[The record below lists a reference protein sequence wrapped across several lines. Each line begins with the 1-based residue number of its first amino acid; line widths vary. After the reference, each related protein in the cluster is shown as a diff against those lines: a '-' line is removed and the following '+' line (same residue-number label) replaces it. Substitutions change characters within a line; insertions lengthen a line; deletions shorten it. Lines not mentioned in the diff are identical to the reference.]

1 MEKVVILGAGES
13 GSGAAILA
21 RKLGFD
27 VFLTDSGLIKD
38 IFKKDLENEGIL
50 YEESGHEMERV
61 LSANLV
67 IKSPGIPGNT
77 PAVLAIIE
85 KGIPVI
91 SEIEFA
97 ARYSKVKTIGITG
110 SNGKTTT
117 TMLTFHLMKQAGFK
131 VEVGGNV
138 GFSFARLVA
147 AELDGNVPEWY
158 VLELSSFQ
166 LDDIYTYRPDISMIL
181 NITPDHLDRY
191 EYRMEKY
198 IAAKFRITQSQLLSD
213 FFIFNAD
220 NDNIRQYLIEH
231 QVGSVSR
238 LPVSLDL
245 YKGGKLHFPQY
256 ETTFEL
262 VNANLRGA
270 HNWFNAYCA
279 SMAAL
284 LAGAESKAVQE
295 GLNTFQNVEHR
306 LEFVAEVGG
315 VEYINDSKAT
325 NVDSVYFA
333 LGAVNKPIV
342 LILGGVDK
350 GNDYRQIEGLVKE
363 KVKAIVCMGKDNGPI
378 LSFFEHSGI
387 PIIQTLSAVE
397 AVAAASKLSV
407 PGDVVMLSP
416 ACASFD
422 LFANYEDRGKRFK
435 QAVMD
440 LG

>member
-147 AELDGNVPEWY
+147 AELDGNVSEWY

-198 IAAKFRITQSQLLSD
+198 IAAKFRITQSQLPSD

-220 NDNIRQYLIEH
+220 NDNIRQYLNDH

-238 LPVSLDL
+238 LPVSLDQ
-245 YKGGKLHFPQY
+245 YNGGKLHFPQY
-256 ETTFEL
+256 ETTFDL
-262 VNANLRGA
+262 ANANLRGA

-279 SMAAL
+279 SMASL
-284 LAGAESKAVQE
+284 LAGAEPKAVQE

-333 LGAVNKPIV
+333 LGAVTKPIV

-387 PIIQTLSAVE
+387 PIIQTLSAEE

-407 PGDVVMLSP
+407 PGDVVVLSP

-422 LFANYEDRGKRFK
+422 LFANYEDRGRRFK
-435 QAVMD
+435 QAVID